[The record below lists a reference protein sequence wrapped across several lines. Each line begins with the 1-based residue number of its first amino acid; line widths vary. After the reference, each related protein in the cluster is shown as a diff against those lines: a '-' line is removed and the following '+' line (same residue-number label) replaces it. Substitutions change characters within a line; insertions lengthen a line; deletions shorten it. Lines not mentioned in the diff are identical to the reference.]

1 MSGQVAAPRLDDDPT
16 IVWQPNRRAAL
27 PPGGAVPEE
36 VSRALPNPIA
46 WAPVTLAAMPLL
58 AAIVAFRR
66 MPVMTDVVQL
76 RNSMIKAVKLFEQT
90 ATESE
95 TPTDDV
101 VAARYLLCCAL
112 DEAIATRSLP
122 GETDWSRNSLLVSF
136 HGESWGG
143 DKAFVLIDRLRQDP
157 KRYRD
162 LLQLAFFILALGF
175 EGRYRVMNN
184 GLVLLEELRSDLARQ
199 IAVPKRPGAASFAFV
214 HQPLIKNER
223 GAMHVPLWLSLS
235 LGAAA
240 LIGIVLYLDVTLDS
254 IAAPTAGLM
263 ARIEQP
269 APMTDPLPDSG
280 AGADAAGLA
289 GPSTITP

>member
-1 MSGQVAAPRLDDDPT
+1 MSPQAAAALDDDPT
-16 IVWQPNRRAAL
+16 IVWHPGLRSAL
-27 PPGGAVPEE
+27 PAAVAMPEE
-36 VSRALPNPIA
+36 ALQALPNPVA

-58 AAIVAFRR
+58 AAIIAFRR
-66 MPVMTDVVQL
+66 MPVMTDLPQL
-76 RNSMIKAVKLFEQT
+76 RNSMITAVKLFEKI

-112 DEAIATRSLP
+112 DEAIATRSAP

-143 DKAFVLIDRLRQDP
+143 DKAFMLIDRLRQDP

-184 GLVLLEELRSDLARQ
+184 GLMLLGELRSDLARQ
-199 IAVPKRPGAASFAFV
+199 IGVPKPQGAAAFAFA
-214 HQPLIKNER
+214 HQPLVKTER
-223 GAMHVPLWLSLS
+223 RGVYVPLWLSLS

-240 LIGIVLYLDVTLDS
+240 LIGIMAYLDVTLDTV
-254 IAAPTAGLM
+254 AAPTAQLM
-263 ARIEQP
+263 ARVEHGAPLTGGAATSP
-269 APMTDPLPDSG
+269 A
-280 AGADAAGLA
+280 A
-289 GPSTITP
+289 TP